1 VGDMGKGK
9 DDMAKRAS
17 AASNQHTMTPRTQTG
32 RRSGMGRFL
41 RIVFLIGGLLL
52 VRRYGEEWLRSA
64 LLYLSRASWARRM
77 VTGFDPAW
85 AMASRFVA
93 GETIDEAISVAK
105 QLNDDGLLVTLDY
118 LGESVSEAAEAA
130 AARDQI
136 LTLLDGIH
144 SAKVNANVSV
154 KLSQLGLK
162 LDENMALANLRTL
175 LDRAGRRGN
184 RVRVDMEES
193 EVVDITLDIYRT
205 LRDQEGFDN
214 VGVVIQSY
222 LYRSDD
228 DVRQL
233 VQEGAWVRLVKGAYK
248 EPATVAYPHK
258 ADTDAAYMRQV
269 EMMLSEEA
277 RRNGVYLAVATHD
290 DRIIQQI
297 VDFARRN
304 QLSADAFE
312 FQMLYGVRREKQ
324 RELVA
329 DGWRVRV
336 YVPYGTAWYPYFM
349 RRLAERP
356 ANLWFFISNFFRA

>member
-1 VGDMGKGK
+1 
-9 DDMAKRAS
+9 
-17 AASNQHTMTPRTQTG
+17 
-32 RRSGMGRFL
+32 MGRFL

-64 LLYLSRASWARRM
+64 LLYLSRASWARRL

-85 AMASRFVA
+85 VMASRFVA

-105 QLNDDGLLVTLDY
+105 QLNDDGMLVTLDY
-118 LGESVSEAAEAA
+118 LGESVTEAGEAA

-136 LTLLDGIH
+136 LTLLDRIH
-144 SAKVNANVSV
+144 STKINANVSV

-175 LDRAGRRGN
+175 LDRARRRGN
-184 RVRVDMEES
+184 RMRVDMEES

-248 EPATVAYPHK
+248 EPPTVAYPHK

-269 EMMLSEEA
+269 ELMLSEEA

-290 DRIIQQI
+290 ERIVRQ
-297 VDFARRN
+297 VVELARRE
-304 QLSADAFE
+304 QIDAQTFE
-312 FQMLYGVRREKQ
+312 FQMLYGVRRELQ

-356 ANLWFFISNFFRA
+356 ANLWFFVSNYFRA

>member
-1 VGDMGKGK
+1 MGKGK